1 MQTKIL
7 IVDDHT
13 LFNEGIRQLL
23 QDDYYIIGQVY
34 DGKNVLHEVQSKNP
48 DVVLL
53 DINLPTINGLDLA
66 KNLKHSFPSLKII
79 FLSMYSEPRFVEQAK
94 QLNIDGYL
102 LKHSTKRELI
112 IGIQKVLAGSQYF
125 DSKLQDLRSN
135 LHHDDYFVKTYS
147 LTPREVEIIKM
158 IKRGI
163 SNTQIAEELFM
174 AEETVKSHRKNIY
187 YKLGV
192 KNVVELVEFAN
203 KNGL

>member
-23 QDDYYIIGQVY
+23 QEDYHIIGQVY
-34 DGKNVLHEVQSKNP
+34 DGKNVLHEIQSKNP

-66 KNLKHSFPSLKII
+66 KNLKYSFPALKII

-112 IGIQKVLAGSQYF
+112 IGIQKVLEGSQYF

-163 SNTQIAEELFM
+163 SNPQIAEELFI

>member
-1 MQTKIL
+1 ML

-34 DGKNVLHEVQSKNP
+34 DGKNVLHEIQSKNP

-66 KNLKHSFPSLKII
+66 KNLKYSFPTLKII

-94 QLNIDGYL
+94 QLNVDGYL

-112 IGIQKVLAGSQYF
+112 IGIQKVLEGSQYF

-163 SNTQIAEELFM
+163 SNPQIAEELFI
-174 AEETVKSHRKNIY
+174 AEETVKFHRKNIY

>member
-1 MQTKIL
+1 ML

-34 DGKNVLHEVQSKNP
+34 DGKNVLHEIQSKNP

-66 KNLKHSFPSLKII
+66 KNLKYSFPALKII

-94 QLNIDGYL
+94 QLNVDGYL

-112 IGIQKVLAGSQYF
+112 IGVQKVLEGSQYF

-163 SNTQIAEELFM
+163 SNPQIAEELFI
-174 AEETVKSHRKNIY
+174 AEETVKFHRKNIY

-192 KNVVELVEFAN
+192 KNVVELVDFAN